1 MIIIISLN
9 HCYSFCAVMEVPYC
23 QDLDYYGLSSIKSQ
37 LFNNVLV
44 SVGKKY
50 ICEVREQKFPI
61 KEFEDCLR
69 MTKV

>member
-9 HCYSFCAVMEVPYC
+9 HCYSFCAMMEVPYC

-37 LFNNVLV
+37 LFSNVLV
-44 SVGKKY
+44 SVEKKF
-50 ICEVREQKFPI
+50 IREQKYPI

-69 MTKV
+69 MMKV

>member
-1 MIIIISLN
+1 
-9 HCYSFCAVMEVPYC
+9 MEVPYC

-37 LFNNVLV
+37 LFSNVLV

>member
-37 LFNNVLV
+37 LFSNVLV
-44 SVGKKY
+44 SVGKNIY
-50 ICEVREQKFPI
+50 AKFANRNFPS
-61 KEFEDCLR
+61 KNLR
-69 MTKV
+69 IV